1 MGWRLCCEIS
11 VAVHYLD
18 EFSLKSWDIIRG
30 MGHWRKVPMFARIDT
45 PQILFLAASSILIV
59 GIAYLF

>member
-11 VAVHYLD
+11 FAVHYLD
-18 EFSLKSWDIIRG
+18 EFSLSCGISTVGWG
-30 MGHWRKVPMFARIDT
+30 TWRKVPMFARIDA

-59 GIAYLF
+59 GLAYLF